1 MFRFRGFTSC
11 ANDAVNL
18 ALSQACLLGHTYIGS
33 EHLLLGLL
41 LEGSTGS
48 CAALHQRGVH
58 AEAILEQLIKTVGR
72 GIQSRLSPAD
82 MTPRCRR
89 ILEQSILESRKNGCE
104 MTGTEHILLCL
115 LREKECYA
123 VRFLMQLGADPIL
136 LYRELCESMD
146 FFGGPR
152 PSEQNFAKKETA
164 HTALLDKFGRDLTQ
178 KARSHQLDPV
188 IGREQEIERVIRILC
203 RRSKNNPCLVGEAGV
218 GKTAIAE
225 GLAQQIAQGRVP
237 PALSGKRLISLDLVS
252 MVAGTKYRGEF
263 EERVKNLMDEAAAV
277 GDIILFIDEIHN
289 IIGAG
294 AAEGSIDAANI
305 LKPQL
310 SRGEIQLMG
319 ATTVAEYRR
328 YIEKDSAL
336 ERRFQKVNVEEPD
349 DSQTVRILRGILPR
363 YEQHHGVHITEEAVQ
378 AAVRLSR
385 RYLNDRFLPDK
396 AIDLMDEASAKVC
409 QQSVSQPDTEYQ
421 QLDDRL
427 HELREQKEAAILRQ
441 DFEQAAALRDQ
452 QTQTLEQ
459 LALFSEKL
467 QKERRSRRKQVT
479 ANDIAQ
485 VVSESTGIEVSSL
498 MSRMLPAS
506 RQSQQLLGLEQAL
519 SRRVIGQPQA
529 VQAVCRAIRRARV
542 GLNDPARPY
551 ASFLFLGPT
560 GVGKTELCKSLAEQ
574 LFGSADCMIRLD
586 MSEYM
591 EKHTVSRLVGSP
603 PGYVGFEEGG
613 QLTDLVRRRP
623 YSVVLLDEVEKAH
636 PDVLNLLLQILEEG
650 SLQDAQGRKVSFCN
664 TVIIMTSNI
673 GARFFFERGAL
684 GFEPTCTQQ
693 EDSCSHL
700 VLEELRR
707 QFSPELLN
715 RIDETIL
722 FRKLGQPEL
731 EQICRKLLQ
740 QLSTRIQALD
750 MQLHCTPAAL
760 KELCAQGYSPRYG
773 ARPLRR
779 AVQRLIEDPA
789 AEMILNGQLPPQ
801 STLLCDY
808 CEQDHQL
815 HLSVAG

>member
-58 AEAILEQLIKTVGR
+58 AEAVLEQLIKTVGR

-146 FFGGPR
+146 FFGGPH
-152 PSEQNFAKKETA
+152 PSQQNFAKKETA

-237 PALSGKRLISLDLVS
+237 PALSGKRLIALDLVS

-263 EERVKNLMDEAAAV
+263 EERVKNLMGEAAAV

-396 AIDLMDEASAKVC
+396 AIDLMDEAAAKARLGMMHGSDEMM
-409 QQSVSQPDTEYQ
+409 QLNREIHQTE
-421 QLDDRL
+421 LDMEHALQEGDIEKARTWK
-427 HELREQKEAAILRQ
+427 ETRENL
-441 DFEQAAALRDQ
+441 QASR
-452 QTQTLEQ
+452 
-459 LALFSEKL
+459 EKL
-467 QKERRSRRKQVT
+467 EKKNRRVSKNKVPVVGENEIADVVAGWTKIPVSRLT
-479 ANDIAQ
+479 E
-485 VVSESTGIEVSSL
+485 SE
-498 MSRMLPAS
+498 AS
-506 RQSQQLLGLEQAL
+506 RLQKLEETL
-519 SRRVIGQPQA
+519 HKRVIGQEEA
-529 VQAVCRAIRRARV
+529 VSAVSKAVRRGRV
-542 GLNDPARPY
+542 GLKDPKRPIG
-551 ASFLFLGPT
+551 SFLFLGPT
-560 GVGKTELCKSLAEQ
+560 GVGKTEVSKALAEAV
-574 LFGSADCMIRLD
+574 FGNEESMIRVD

-591 EKHTVSRLVGSP
+591 EKHSVSKMIGSP
-603 PGYVGFEEGG
+603 PGYVGHEDGG
-613 QLTDLVRRRP
+613 QLSEKVRRNP
-623 YSVVLLDEVEKAH
+623 FSVILFDEIEKAH
-636 PDVLNLLLQILEEG
+636 PDVFNILLQVLDDGHITD
-650 SLQDAQGRKVSFCN
+650 SQGRKVDFKN
-664 TVIIMTSNI
+664 TIIIMTSNA
-673 GARFFFERGAL
+673 GAQSIIEPKKL
-684 GFEPTCTQQ
+684 GFGAK
-693 EDSCSHL
+693 EDEKQDHERMKAS
-700 VLEELRR
+700 VMEEVKRI
-707 QFSPELLN
+707 FKPEFLN
-715 RIDETIL
+715 RIDETIV
-722 FRKLGQPEL
+722 FRALNKDDMKKIIGIMVRDLQKRCK
-731 EQICRKLLQ
+731 EQLQIDLVVREAAKEYIVEKAYDRK
-740 QLSTRIQALD
+740 
-750 MQLHCTPAAL
+750 
-760 KELCAQGYSPRYG
+760 YG

-779 AVQRLIEDPA
+779 KLQDEVEDRLADALIRGEIHAKDRVIVTTKNK
-789 AEMILNGQLPPQ
+789 EIIV
-801 STLLCDY
+801 SKDKK
-808 CEQDHQL
+808 
-815 HLSVAG
+815 